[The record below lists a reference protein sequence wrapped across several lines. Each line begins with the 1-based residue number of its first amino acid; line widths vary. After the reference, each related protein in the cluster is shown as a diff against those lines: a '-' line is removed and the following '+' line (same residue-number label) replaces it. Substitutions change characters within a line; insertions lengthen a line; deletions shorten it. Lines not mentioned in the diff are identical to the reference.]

1 VLGSYK
7 KNDSCRGR
15 CFSGKGG
22 GHISRDDVIYDVQLR
37 MGLNAKI
44 SFGGG
49 KIELLKLVGEY
60 GSIQKAADRM
70 KMSYR
75 HAWGRIKDMEKDTGT
90 PLVLSKRGGMNGGRT
105 TLTPQAEE
113 LVSIYDERMKE
124 IDQLLRYGRKPALTV
139 DGIVFRGDN
148 FLAVERRNDPFKGMY
163 ALPGGFVDFGE
174 TVEEAVIREMH
185 EETSLETKVIELVG
199 VYSRLDRDPR
209 GHTISCAYL
218 LEETGGEAKAGD
230 DAANIEWLPNKDPG
244 KLAFDHNE
252 ILEDA
257 LGLRGRTRGK

>member
-1 VLGSYK
+1 MLGSYK

-60 GSIQKAADRM
+60 ASIQKAADRM

-124 IDQLLRYGRKPALTV
+124 IGQLLRYGRKPALTV
-139 DGIVFRGDN
+139 DGIVFRGDR
-148 FLAVERRNDPFKGMY
+148 FLAVERKNDPFKGMF

-174 TVEEAVIREMH
+174 TVEDAVIREMR
-185 EETSLETKVIELVG
+185 EETSLETRVMKLVG
-199 VYSRLDRDPR
+199 IYSRPDRDPR

-218 LEETGGEAKAGD
+218 LEEIGGEAKAGD
-230 DAANIEWLPNKDPG
+230 DAANIEWLATRDPG

-257 LGLRGRTRGK
+257 LGLHR